1 MAFADKSRKKL
12 RKATSAVRESLAG
25 TVETAKQKV
34 SSSGLDRDD
43 NLGPDR
49 GTMDQ
54 LEARKERA
62 RMEAREEAAKEARQ
76 ERLQEVRENEK
87 EQTKQEKL
95 QELRNEDTSTLRRL
109 GEALTVDYDG
119 DGESLAGEVGLQTE
133 EATRQDNQ
141 QTARAI
147 ANTRRGVM
155 KNRSAIEQVREDM
168 QQAHTRDRRDFEPMG
183 PPEAPETEP
192 AGPPPMDPGPGMV
205 PTPEEFREQAETPSS
220 GGGFGFEPPEDD
232 RRRF

>member
-12 RKATSAVRESLAG
+12 REATSAVRESLAG

-62 RMEAREEAAKEARQ
+62 RMEAREEAKKEARQ
-76 ERLQEVRENEK
+76 EQLQEVREQE
-87 EQTKQEKL
+87 KQEVK
-95 QELRNEDTSTLRRL
+95 QEFTQESTSTLKRL
-109 GEALTVDYDG
+109 GEALTTDYDG

-133 EATRQDNQ
+133 KATRRDNK
-141 QTARAI
+141 QTAQAI
-147 ANTRRGVM
+147 TDTRQAVAA
-155 KNRSAIEQVREDM
+155 NRSMLDQVREDM
-168 QQAHTRDRRDFEPMG
+168 QQTQMQSARGFEPMS
-183 PPEAPETEP
+183 PPADPSPDGRADPPAMEP
-192 AGPPPMDPGPGMV
+192 GSGMM
-205 PTPEEFREQAETPSS
+205 PSPEEFREQAETPSS
-220 GGGFGFEPPEDD
+220 GEFTLDSSEDD
-232 RRRF
+232 WGRF

>member
-12 RKATSAVRESLAG
+12 REATSAVRESLAG

-62 RMEAREEAAKEARQ
+62 RMEAREEAKKEARQ
-76 ERLQEVRENEK
+76 EQLQEVREQE
-87 EQTKQEKL
+87 KQEAK
-95 QELRNEDTSTLRRL
+95 QDFAKESTSTLKRL
-109 GEALTVDYDG
+109 GEALTTDYDG

-133 EATRQDNQ
+133 KATRRDNK
-141 QTARAI
+141 QTAQAI
-147 ANTRRGVM
+147 TDTRQAVAANQSM
-155 KNRSAIEQVREDM
+155 LEQVREDM
-168 QQAHTRDRRDFEPMG
+168 QQAHSRSQQGFEPMG
-183 PPEAPETEP
+183 AAPDSDR

-205 PTPEEFREQAETPSS
+205 PTPEEFREQAETPAS
-220 GGGFGFEPPEDD
+220 GGGFGYPPADEK
-232 RRRF
+232 R